1 MGQGDPQST
10 VLYQYYNAGLLEI
23 PMHGGEDAV
32 AYVDDAFMMAIEK
45 DFPSA
50 HRNLSDMIY
59 REGVANWYKIHSSPL
74 SLR

>member
-1 MGQGDPQST
+1 
-10 VLYQYYNAGLLEI
+10 
-23 PMHGGEDAV
+23 MHEGEGAV
-32 AYVDDAFMMAIEK
+32 AYVDDAFMMATEK

-50 HRNLSDMIY
+50 HHNLFDMIY